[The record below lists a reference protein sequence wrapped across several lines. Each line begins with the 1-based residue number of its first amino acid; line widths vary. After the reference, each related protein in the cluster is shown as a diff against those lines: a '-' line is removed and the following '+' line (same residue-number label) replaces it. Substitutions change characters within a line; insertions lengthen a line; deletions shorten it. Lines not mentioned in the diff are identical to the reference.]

1 MFSFHVSFLFTAP
14 YSLFFYKMWS
24 ITLGWIIL
32 DVLFSIQL
40 DYIYFIL
47 AVDRRSSIVYNS
59 FIWIYFE
66 WIINCIRHSNER
78 NYGKYTRIDCI
89 RTKKKVIQKKI
100 SYFLYALIY
109 KTRINEERKQFI
121 YLPKNCT
128 NVFFYTRKYRL
139 DTNFPILVF
148 THQRKIVC
156 QKLNFFSGFFL
167 RVCGTKYFA
176 ICEKQSLDCYL

>member
-66 WIINCIRHSNER
+66 WIIKCIRHSNER

-109 KTRINEERKQFI
+109 KTRINVERKQFI

-128 NVFFYTRKYRL
+128 NVFF
-139 DTNFPILVF
+139 
-148 THQRKIVC
+148 THENIV
-156 QKLNFFSGFFL
+156 
-167 RVCGTKYFA
+167 
-176 ICEKQSLDCYL
+176 